1 MKVEIGF
8 KYVEMKLEDVNDRVY
23 YVGLFFFFGFNVRI

>member
-8 KYVEMKLEDVNDRVY
+8 KYVDMKLEDVNDRVY
-23 YVGLFFFFGFNVRI
+23 YVGLIFFLVLM

>member
-8 KYVEMKLEDVNDRVY
+8 KYVEMKLEDVNDCVY
-23 YVGLFFFFGFNVRI
+23 YVGLFFFLVLM

>member
-8 KYVEMKLEDVNDRVY
+8 KYVDMKLEDVNDCVY
-23 YVGLFFFFGFNVRI
+23 YVGLIFFLVLM